1 MRLWGGL
8 PYPKPSNDREVQ
20 ENWLALQGA
29 HFRTQSIPD
38 HKGRQVHVELDSRTS
53 TLYYIKDGVL
63 TPVGMGGVSTAET
76 RLVESGGAGGGVSS
90 GSPSLRAAVVALV
103 ANQATYALGFSPG
116 TSVRLAWMPGGALAH
131 AVDFTVAD
139 DDLTLVGGWVPTV
152 SEGYLIFL
160 GSAG

>member
-63 TPVGMGGVSTAET
+63 TPIGMGGVSAVET
-76 RLVESGGAGGGVSS
+76 RAVAGGASSAGGAGGG
-90 GSPSLRAAVVALV
+90 PSLRSAVVALV

-116 TSVRLAWMPGGALAH
+116 TSVRLAWMPGGALAY

-139 DDLTLVGGWVPTV
+139 DDLTLANGWVPRV
-152 SEGYLIFL
+152 SEGFLIFL
-160 GSAG
+160 GSAA